1 MLQKI
6 YGNIITD
13 TDLFPNIPPDV
24 FIPLTRFIA
33 KNIDEKTCI
42 PDVEQIVIIP
52 SKNAVSRCH
61 WLPGIKGGNGRY
73 YVIEMHI
80 DHPEDNT
87 RTLQWIQVF
96 AHEYMHH
103 AIDRKEKNSDPH
115 PLVWFDET
123 LCDISSVCVANDLF
137 YDLFFSRT
145 SELHWMRDNKNSL
158 VRITKFPDQVVQN
171 SPVANRV
178 AKSLQCGKGIR
189 EFLPFPEEGLD
200 LALCSAAI
208 ASCAQNLFLKNPNLW
223 KIVPH
228 VNEIPIDADIRSLFL
243 HLKKTADSSYKD
255 SLDDLINLLLPY

>member
-1 MLQKI
+1 
-6 YGNIITD
+6 
-13 TDLFPNIPPDV
+13 
-24 FIPLTRFIA
+24 
-33 KNIDEKTCI
+33 
-42 PDVEQIVIIP
+42 
-52 SKNAVSRCH
+52 
-61 WLPGIKGGNGRY
+61 
-73 YVIEMHI
+73 MHI